1 MATNNLSI
9 TEIENRTKQLI
20 ETLDKATFIE
30 EFLKLY
36 DIPTVSINRAL
47 NQDTDDL
54 ILPKRLF
61 YREVASD
68 PLEAMEDILYN
79 ELPDM
84 KQKPNFVITTDFN
97 RICAQDTEIND
108 SLDIEFSELPAYCEF
123 FISWNGIN
131 KTDYARENPADIKA
145 AERFKE
151 LYDELRAINEFDD
164 ESKQESEFNL
174 FLIRLLFLLF
184 AEDTEIMNKG
194 IFTNAIKNRSEE
206 DARNLTDLFNQ
217 IFASLDKPNRNE
229 EPTWLQEFRYVNGK
243 LFTDAS
249 TSLQFDKLTRK
260 LIIKAGELLNWN
272 EINPDILG
280 SMIQTVSNKED
291 RSTSGMHYTSVENI
305 MKVISPLFLD
315 SLNNEFES
323 IQLKIEE
330 NEEKA
335 ITEETRRSNRK
346 KYSKELN
353 NLLDR
358 MSQIKFLDPACGS
371 GNFLI
376 ITYKELRRLEIKIL
390 KELREIGARSNQVE
404 LFEETKIHLDQFYG
418 IEINDFAHEV
428 ARLSLWIAQYQ
439 MNLESEQELNRTEP
453 FLPLREAGNIVCK
466 NALQINWSD
475 VVPHNKTDEI
485 YLIGNPPYIGAKLQ
499 SKAQKEDLKFIVGE
513 NKQYKKMD
521 YIAGWFYQGAEFINT
536 CDGKLAFVTTNSVFQ
551 GEQVDFVWSPLVDKI
566 EIEFAYTSFKW
577 GNNAAHNA
585 GVTVAIV
592 GIANKDNI
600 YDEKLLY
607 DENLNC
613 SKTTN
618 INYYLTTNNNIIVKS
633 SRKPLNNNPTLVFG
647 NMPRDGGNLII
658 NNTDQKN
665 KIIDEFPA
673 LQKYIYKYI
682 GAQEF
687 INNEYRYVLWLDE
700 ENYNDVKK
708 IPYVKKI
715 VQNVK
720 EMRLSSKAE
729 STQDAAKTPFS
740 FVQRGEYDKAIEEFK
755 NSDLEEFRQLL
766 IPRVSSE
773 NRRYIPMGFVGEDTI
788 ISDSAMAV
796 YNAPIWLLGL
806 LTSYIHMLWIKT
818 VGGKLETRYR
828 YSARVVYN
836 TFPVPELSTRRKNM
850 MEDQVFEILD
860 IREMHIAR
868 GETLA
873 TLYNEETMPD
883 ELRRAHE
890 KLDEIVERA
899 YKDTPFL
906 SDEDRLSTLLTMYQQ
921 MVEEN
926 D

>member
-20 ETLDKATFIE
+20 ETLDKETFIE

-84 KQKPNFVITTDFN
+84 KPKPNFVITTDFN
-97 RICAQDTEIND
+97 RICVQDTEIND

-145 AERFKE
+145 ARRFKE

-184 AEDTEIMNKG
+184 AEDTEIMDKG

-206 DARNLTDLFNQ
+206 DASNLTDLFNQ

-260 LIIKAGELLNWN
+260 LIIEAGERLKWN

-330 NEEKA
+330 SEEKT

-466 NALQINWSD
+466 NALQINWAD

-499 SKAQKEDLKFIVGE
+499 SKAQKEDLKFVVGE
-513 NKQYKKMD
+513 NKRYKKMD

-600 YDEKLLY
+600 CDEKLLY

-720 EMRLSSKAE
+720 EMRLSSKAK

-755 NSDLEEFRQLL
+755 NSNLEEFRQLL

-788 ISDSAMAV
+788 ISDSAMVV

-818 VGGKLETRYR
+818 VGGKMKTDYR
-828 YSARVVYN
+828 YSASIVYN

-921 MVEEN
+921 LIEEN